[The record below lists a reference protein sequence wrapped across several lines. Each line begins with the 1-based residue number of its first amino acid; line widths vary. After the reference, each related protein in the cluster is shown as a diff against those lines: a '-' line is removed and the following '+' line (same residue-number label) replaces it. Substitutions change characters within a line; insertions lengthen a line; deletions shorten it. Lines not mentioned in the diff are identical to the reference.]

1 MVNGHKK
8 KKPTKAELIASIP
21 KIVENDL
28 KKNYIKNMAQGGQI
42 AQQMIL
48 DYINAGHGID
58 DVKSFIEKNL
68 SIEGKD
74 AMGRVT
80 QSKTVANEESN

>member
-21 KIVENDL
+21 QVVNKEL
-28 KKNYIKNMAQGGQI
+28 KDNFTKNMAQGGQL

-48 DYINAGHGID
+48 DYIKTGKNLD
-58 DVKSFIEKNL
+58 EVVSFIEMNL
-68 SIEGKD
+68 SQKGKD
-74 AMGRVT
+74 AMDRVT

>member
-21 KIVENDL
+21 QVVNKEL
-28 KKNYIKNMAQGGQI
+28 KDNFTKNMAQGGQL

-48 DYINAGHGID
+48 DYIKTGKNLD
-58 DVKSFIEKNL
+58 EVVSFIEMNL
-68 SIEGKD
+68 SQNGKD
-74 AMGRVT
+74 AMDRVT

>member
-21 KIVENDL
+21 QVVNKEL
-28 KKNYIKNMAQGGQI
+28 KDNFTKNMAQGGQL

-48 DYINAGHGID
+48 DYIKTGKNLD
-58 DVKSFIEKNL
+58 EVVSFIEMNL
-68 SIEGKD
+68 SQEGKD
-74 AMGRVT
+74 AMSKAT